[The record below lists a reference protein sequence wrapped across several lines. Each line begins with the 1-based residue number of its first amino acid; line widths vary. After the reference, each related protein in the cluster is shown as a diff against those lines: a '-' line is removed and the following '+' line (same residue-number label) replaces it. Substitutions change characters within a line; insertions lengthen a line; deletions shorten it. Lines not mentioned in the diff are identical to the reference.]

1 MASPFHIFRKHQK
14 AMMVVVGVL
23 CMIGFSVAGVIDY
36 SSDRYR
42 GGGPDQVVATA
53 YEKNI
58 HASEV
63 QQMMRRRQIAISFL
77 DRCQQAMFNLPE
89 NIDEQNY
96 YYYMQL
102 LGRYP
107 AAAMLGDATEKSVV
121 QTWIM
126 DERAR
131 QMGLVVNDDAINAY
145 LKSYT
150 SDKVKSDAFRSICAR
165 LGVGQ
170 LQVFEALRAEL
181 LALRLQ
187 EMALTGL
194 QTPPAQRWDYY
205 RRQRERATVELV
217 PVPVEDFIGDVA
229 DPPDE
234 ELRAFFDAHKEQLP
248 DPESPVPG
256 FKVPKK
262 ASFDVVLAKYDDFY
276 DPSSVT
282 EDEVNEHYEKF
293 KDTRYLWEQYT
304 FDDDAD
310 EEDSASQQKS
320 PADNSGETAA
330 DKTSTEADNG
340 DTTKADAK
348 GDEKPPGNGDKSSDG
363 EPQSSWMRARD
374 PIASLLGRPW
384 AVVGGLLAADDAEA
398 TSDDKQTDQAAK
410 AESDAGDIEKPA
422 VPTKSASSD
431 EASATEKTTTGDKA
445 MSKKTKRPA
454 VPPPITDEYTLPRDI
469 RQGAHPK
476 HAPLWKVE
484 DSIRKDLARDK
495 ASNKMEEAF
504 RVVREKMRAHTR
516 LLGPDDTELKMPDLE
531 KVAKA
536 QNLSVFRIRQL
547 TELDLKKE
555 YPDLAQAYGEQ
566 ASLPFS
572 YTAYRA
578 MGRFQSTTV
587 QDPESNRYLV
597 WKTEEEDEYKP
608 EFADVKSKVLR
619 VWKITKA
626 RDLAVKK
633 AKELAEQANKA
644 QKPLKELFADRTNL
658 PVIRPP
664 AFSWLT
670 RGSAGV
676 DRRAP
681 LSESEVEGVDSPG
694 PDFMREVFSLGAGAA
709 GEAMNKPQTIAYV
722 VRVDSLEPSREVLRV
737 GFMAEPFP
745 FELAREDMQNV
756 RQAWIKG
763 IEDEARLTWK
773 ERRRDR
779 EKE

>member
-36 SSDRYR
+36 SSDRFR
-42 GGGPDQVVATA
+42 GSGQDQVVASA
-53 YEKNI
+53 YGKNI

-63 QQMMRRRQIAISFL
+63 QQMMRRRQVAISFL
-77 DRCQQAMFNLPE
+77 DLCQRAMFNLPD
-89 NIDEQNY
+89 NIDDQTY

-102 LGRYP
+102 LGRHP
-107 AAAMLGDATEKSVV
+107 AMLLLGEATEKNVV

-131 QMGLVVNDDAINAY
+131 QMGLVINDDAVNAF
-145 LKSYT
+145 LKIYT

-205 RRQRERATVELV
+205 RRQRERATVEVV
-217 PVPVEDFIGDVA
+217 PVQVEDFIGEVS

-248 DPESPVPG
+248 DPDSPLPG
-256 FKVPKK
+256 FKMPKK

-282 EDEVNEHYEKF
+282 ADEIKEHYEKY
-293 KDTRYLWEQYT
+293 KDTRYLWEKFS
-304 FDDDAD
+304 FDDDTD
-310 EEDSASQQKS
+310 EDEPAPKETSATENSEEKAVEKNHGDDKGEKANAGEKS
-320 PADNSGETAA
+320 S
-330 DKTSTEADNG
+330 
-340 DTTKADAK
+340 
-348 GDEKPPGNGDKSSDG
+348 GNGDKSSVG
-363 EPQSSWMRARD
+363 EPQSSLIRARD

-384 AVVGGLLAADDAEA
+384 MVVGGLLAADDAET
-398 TSDDKQTDQAAK
+398 TSDETQTDQAAK
-410 AESDAGDIEKPA
+410 AEAAKGDGETPA
-422 VPTKSASSD
+422 APAESASAD
-431 EASATEKTTTGDKA
+431 EASAIGKKTTGDKA
-445 MSKKTKRPA
+445 ASKKAKRPA
-454 VPPPITDEYTLPRDI
+454 VPPPIADEFTLPRDI
-469 RQGAHPK
+469 RQGPHPK
-476 HAPLWKVE
+476 HAPLWEVE
-484 DSIRKDLARDK
+484 DTIRKELARDQATK
-495 ASNKMEEAF
+495 KMEEAF

-536 QNLSVFRIRQL
+536 QNLSVFRIREL

-555 YPDLAQAYGEQ
+555 YPDLGQASGEQ
-566 ASLPFS
+566 GGLPFS
-572 YTAYRA
+572 YSAYRV
-578 MGRFQSTTV
+578 MGKFQTTTV
-587 QDPESNRYLV
+587 EDSASNRYLV
-597 WKTEEEDEYKP
+597 WKTDEEDEYVP

-626 RDLAVKK
+626 RNLAVKK
-633 AKELAEQANKA
+633 AQELADEVNKA
-644 QKPLKELFADRTNL
+644 HKPLKDVFADRPNL
-658 PVIRPP
+658 QIIRPP

-670 RGSAGV
+670 RGSAAV

-694 PDFMREVFSLGAGAA
+694 PDFMREVFSLGAGVA

-722 VRVDSLEPSREVLRV
+722 VRVDHLEPSREVLRV

-745 FELAREDMQNV
+745 FEVAREDIQNV

-763 IEDEARLTWK
+763 MEDEARLTWK
-773 ERRRDR
+773 NPEPKRR
-779 EKE
+779 